1 MNRSRCFRNC
11 ALAAALSLLAAVP
24 ARAAEA
30 QPARLRLPQAVIL
43 RGAQPADDPNLRAYG
58 NVFDAVA
65 LPWRNVMATAL
76 EAGPTNNLRLVDQG
90 ELLLV
95 APAATARSLTE
106 AQTKAVLDRV
116 GRGAVL
122 VTEGITPLSEKL
134 GFRAASAVEVRQ
146 IVETAYPALRI
157 VWQRP
162 ERVTTLEPPAAA
174 IVLTRE
180 KQTGALL
187 AALLPHGNGQC
198 LVLAAELDPVQ
209 GEGYARFPY
218 FLHALRRAGVQFP
231 FRGARLWAFFDYGYR
246 YNADVETLPVRWRR
260 AGMQAVH
267 VSAWHFYEPDQER
280 DDYLQRLIA
289 ACHRHGILVYAWLEL
304 PHVSQ
309 AFYKNHPQWRE
320 KNAARL
326 DARFDWRL
334 LVNLKDP
341 DCFRAVTQGLRRLIQ
356 TFDWDGVNL
365 GELYFE
371 SPLGP
376 DYGNF
381 TPFNDIVRAEFQA
394 LSGVDPLD
402 LFRHNSPHYW
412 RQDVSTWVRFV
423 NYRVEQL
430 RILHERFLRFFTEL
444 RVGKKSHLDLVVTYV
459 DSLFD
464 RTMRQAIGVDISEML
479 PLLDRYDFRLV
490 VEDPYALWHL
500 PPRRYS
506 ALAESYA
513 RLTRR
518 RERLGVDINVVERE
532 IGYPTWKQTGVE
544 LAQLFHHAGKNFPT
558 VLVYSEQS
566 ILEQDLELMPHAL
579 AAGVSAEIS
588 GEAIAVKTPHPV
600 SYQTGVW
607 AAGFRVNGKLWPCGA
622 EDEVLLSAGAHRM
635 TAVPPSG
642 KSPSLPRLVRLAG
655 ELLDAQYEG
664 PRIIR
669 FSYRSLARAIAVF
682 DRAPRTVRVDGRGLA
697 AYPTMLLPPG
707 GPHVVRVRF

>member
-1 MNRSRCFRNC
+1 MGRFPACRVFLLGAVLLSAGR
-11 ALAAALSLLAAVP
+11 AQGPGLA
-24 ARAAEA
+24 
-30 QPARLRLPQAVIL
+30 LPQAVIL
-43 RGAQPADDPNLRAYG
+43 KGPQPGGELGLRAYA
-58 NVFDAVA
+58 NSFAAVA
-65 LPWRNVMATAL
+65 LPWRIVQADGL
-76 EAGPTNNLRLVDQG
+76 EARATYNLNSPTQRE

-95 APAATARSLTE
+95 VPAATARSLTA
-106 AQTKAVLDRV
+106 AQRQAVLDRV

-134 GFRAASAVEVRQ
+134 GFRAASTVEVRQ

-162 ERVTTLEPPAAA
+162 ERVTTIEPPVAAT
-174 IVLTRE
+174 VLTRE
-180 KQTGALL
+180 KQTGAPL
-187 AALLPHGNGQC
+187 AALLPHGSGHC
-198 LVLAAELDPVQ
+198 LVLAAQLDPVQ

-218 FLHALRRAGVQFP
+218 FLHALRRAGVRFP
-231 FRGARLWAFFDYGYR
+231 FRSDRLSAFFDYGYR
-246 YNADVETLPVRWRR
+246 YSADVEALAVGWRR
-260 AGMQAVH
+260 AGIQALH
-267 VSAWHFYEPDQER
+267 VSAWHFYEPNADR
-280 DDYLQRLIA
+280 HDYLRRLIA
-289 ACHRHGILVYAWLEL
+289 ACHRQGILVYAWLEL
-304 PHVSQ
+304 PHVSE

-341 DCFRAVTQGLRRLIQ
+341 DCFRAVTHGLRRLLQ
-356 TFDWDGVNL
+356 AFDWDGVNL

-371 SPLGP
+371 SPYGP
-376 DYGNF
+376 ESPGHF
-381 TPFNDIVRAEFQA
+381 TPFNDLVRAEFQA
-394 LSGVDPLD
+394 RHGVDPLD
-402 LFRHNSPHYW
+402 LFRQNSPHYW
-412 RQDVSTWVRFV
+412 RKDVGAWIHFV

-430 RILHERFLRFFTEL
+430 RILHERFLQFFTEL
-444 RVGKKSHLDLVVTYV
+444 RVGKRSHLDLVITYV

-464 RTMRQAIGVDISEML
+464 PTMRQAVGVDIGEML
-479 PLLDRYDFRLV
+479 PLMDRYDFRLV
-490 VEDPYALWHL
+490 VEDSYALWHL

-506 ALAESYA
+506 GLGQSYS
-513 RLTRR
+513 RLLRHS
-518 RERLGVDINVVERE
+518 ERLGVDINIVERE
-532 IGYPTWKQTGVE
+532 IGWPTRKQTGVE
-544 LAQLFHHAGKNFPT
+544 LAQLFHHAAKNFPT

-600 SYQTGVW
+600 SYQTGLW

-622 EDEVLLSAGAHRM
+622 EDVVLLPAGAHRV
-635 TAVPPSG
+635 TAAPPSG

-655 ELLDAQYEG
+655 ELLDAQYESA
-664 PRIIR
+664 RTIR
-669 FSYRSLARAIAVF
+669 FSYRSRARAIAVF
-682 DRAPRTVRVDGRGLA
+682 DRAPRTVTVDGRSLA